1 MKKVYGMMYFVAI
14 SIFVLLLLTGC
25 GTVKKVNPFDDG
37 MTKVEKSKGEIPEWF
52 LEPENG
58 DKKFITAV
66 ATETSKDMQFAIDK
80 AMMVAKVQLASK
92 LRTDVESLTRSSSI
106 ESGFGI
112 KDVEE
117 ETDRVQ
123 QTRVRQ
129 AIGFFKRE
137 RLEVFKEKGGY
148 RAYVMLK
155 IKVDEAR
162 RLTDNK
168 KDNGSREEKFKS
180 LNQPTVEVTPVI

>member
-1 MKKVYGMMYFVAI
+1 MKSVYTTMYLIAI
-14 SIFVLLLLTGC
+14 VIFVTLLLTGC
-25 GTVKKVNPFDDG
+25 GTVSKVNPFDNG
-37 MTKVEKSKGEIPEWF
+37 MTKIDKSKGEIPEWF

-58 DKKFITAV
+58 DQKFITAV

-80 AMMVAKVQLASK
+80 AMMVAKVHLASK
-92 LRTDVESLTRSSSI
+92 LRTDVDSLTRSSSI
-106 ESGFGI
+106 ESGVGV
-112 KDVEE
+112 KNVEE

-137 RLEVFKEKGGY
+137 HLQVFKEKGGY

-155 IKVDEAR
+155 IQVDEAR

-168 KDNGSREEKFKS
+168 KDNSSREEKFDNLK
-180 LNQPTVEVTPVI
+180 QPTVEVQPI

>member
-1 MKKVYGMMYFVAI
+1 MKVWIIA
-14 SIFVLLLLTGC
+14 FVLCVMMSLTGC
-25 GTVKKVNPFDDG
+25 GTISKVNPFNDG
-37 MTKVEKSKGEIPEWF
+37 MTEIEKSKGEIPEWF
-52 LEPENG
+52 LKPENS
-58 DKKFITAV
+58 DQKFITAV

-80 AMMVAKVQLASK
+80 AMMVAKVHLASK
-92 LRTDVESLTRSSSI
+92 LRTDVDSLTRSSSI
-106 ESGFGI
+106 ESGVGV

-137 RLEVFKEKGGY
+137 HLQVFKERGGY

-162 RLTDNK
+162 RLTDNE
-168 KDNGSREEKFKS
+168 KDNGSREEKFDN
-180 LNQPTVEVTPVI
+180 LNQPTVEVQPI

>member
-1 MKKVYGMMYFVAI
+1 MKYIIILMAFV
-14 SIFVLLLLTGC
+14 LTGC
-25 GTVKKVNPFDDG
+25 GTVQKINPFDDG
-37 MTKVEKSKGEIPEWF
+37 LTKLEKSKGKIPEWF

-92 LRTDVESLTRSSSI
+92 LKTNVESLTRSSSI
-106 ESGFGI
+106 ESGVGI

-137 RLEVFKEKGGY
+137 RLDVFREKGGY

-168 KDNGSREEKFKS
+168 KDNGSREEKFDN
-180 LNQPTVEVTPVI
+180 LNQPTVEVNPI

>member
-1 MKKVYGMMYFVAI
+1 MKYIIILFAFV
-14 SIFVLLLLTGC
+14 LTGC
-25 GTVKKVNPFDDG
+25 GTVQKINPFDDG

-92 LRTDVESLTRSSSI
+92 LKTDVEALTRSSSI
-106 ESGFGI
+106 ESGVGI

-137 RLEVFKEKGGY
+137 RLEVFREKGGF

-168 KDNGSREEKFKS
+168 KDDGSREDKFKN
-180 LNQPTVEVTPVI
+180 LNQPTVEVTPIT

>member
-1 MKKVYGMMYFVAI
+1 MYLIAI
-14 SIFVLLLLTGC
+14 VIFVTLILTGC
-25 GTVKKVNPFDDG
+25 GTFNKVNPFDEG
-37 MTKVEKSKGEIPEWF
+37 MIEIEKSKGEIPEWF
-52 LEPENG
+52 LEPEQS

-92 LRTDVESLTRSSSI
+92 LKTDVEALTRSSSV

-129 AIGFFKRE
+129 AIGFYKRE
-137 RLEVFKEKGGY
+137 HLQVFKEKGGY

-155 IKVDEAR
+155 IQVDEAR

-168 KDNGSREEKFKS
+168 KDNESREEKFDN
-180 LNQPTVEVTPVI
+180 LNQSTVEVQPI

>member
-1 MKKVYGMMYFVAI
+1 MKYIIILMAFV
-14 SIFVLLLLTGC
+14 LTGC
-25 GTVKKVNPFDDG
+25 GTVQKINPFDDG
-37 MTKVEKSKGEIPEWF
+37 MTKLEKSKGEIPEWF
-52 LEPENG
+52 LEPENS

-92 LRTDVESLTRSSSI
+92 LKTNVESLTRSSSI
-106 ESGFGI
+106 ESGVGI

-137 RLEVFKEKGGY
+137 RLDVFREKGGY

-168 KDNGSREEKFKS
+168 KDNGSREEKFDN
-180 LNQPTVEVTPVI
+180 LNQPTVEVKPI

>member
-1 MKKVYGMMYFVAI
+1 MKYIVIIMALVMA
-14 SIFVLLLLTGC
+14 GC
-25 GTVKKVNPFDDG
+25 STVKKVNPFDDG
-37 MTKVEKSKGEIPEWF
+37 MTKIEKSKGNKIPEWF
-52 LEPENG
+52 LEPESG

-92 LRTDVESLTRSSSI
+92 LKTDVEALTRSSSI
-106 ESGFGI
+106 ESGFGV
-112 KDVEE
+112 KDVEV

-123 QTRVRQ
+123 QAWVRQ

-137 RLEVFKEKGGY
+137 RLEVYKEKGGY

-162 RLTDNK
+162 RLTDNR
-168 KDNGSREEKFKS
+168 KDDGSREDKFKN
-180 LNQPTVEVTPVI
+180 LNQPKVEVTPIT

>member
-1 MKKVYGMMYFVAI
+1 MRYWTIAFIACVVI
-14 SIFVLLLLTGC
+14 SLTGC
-25 GTVKKVNPFDDG
+25 GTISKVNPFDDG
-37 MTKVEKSKGEIPEWF
+37 MTKIDKSKGEIPEWF
-52 LEPENG
+52 LEPEQG

-92 LRTDVESLTRSSSI
+92 LKTDVEALTRSSSI

-137 RLEVFKEKGGY
+137 HLQVFREKGGY

-162 RLTDNK
+162 RLTEDK
-168 KDNGSREEKFKS
+168 KDNSSREEKFDN
-180 LNQPTVEVTPVI
+180 LNQPTVEVRPI

>member
-1 MKKVYGMMYFVAI
+1 MSTI
-14 SIFVLLLLTGC
+14 S
-25 GTVKKVNPFDDG
+25 
-37 MTKVEKSKGEIPEWF
+37 SW
-52 LEPENG
+52 
-58 DKKFITAV
+58 
-66 ATETSKDMQFAIDK
+66 
-80 AMMVAKVQLASK
+80 
-92 LRTDVESLTRSSSI
+92 LTRSSSI
-106 ESGFGI
+106 ESGVGI

-137 RLEVFKEKGGY
+137 RLDVFREKGGY

-168 KDNGSREEKFKS
+168 KDNGSREEKFDN
-180 LNQPTVEVTPVI
+180 LNQPTVEVNPIWRQLLLLEYPAKTVRTWPNSF

>member
-1 MKKVYGMMYFVAI
+1 MKIWTIA
-14 SIFVLLLLTGC
+14 FVLCVLMGLTGC
-25 GTVKKVNPFDDG
+25 GTISKVNPFDDG
-37 MTKVEKSKGEIPEWF
+37 MTKIDKSKGEIPQWF
-52 LEPENG
+52 LEPEQG

-92 LRTDVESLTRSSSI
+92 LKTDVEALTRSSSI
-106 ESGFGI
+106 ECGFGI

-137 RLEVFKEKGGY
+137 KLEVFKEKGGY

-162 RLTDNK
+162 RLTEDK
-168 KDNGSREEKFKS
+168 RDNGSREEKLDN
-180 LNQPTVEVTPVI
+180 LNQPTVEVQPI

>member
-1 MKKVYGMMYFVAI
+1 MRYWTIAFIACVVI
-14 SIFVLLLLTGC
+14 SLTGC
-25 GTVKKVNPFDDG
+25 GTISKVNPFDDG
-37 MTKVEKSKGEIPEWF
+37 MTKIDKSKGEIPEWF
-52 LEPENG
+52 LEPEQG

-92 LRTDVESLTRSSSI
+92 LKTDVEALTRSSSI

-137 RLEVFKEKGGY
+137 HLQVLREKGGY

-162 RLTDNK
+162 RLTEDK
-168 KDNGSREEKFKS
+168 KDNSSREEKFDN
-180 LNQPTVEVTPVI
+180 LNQPTVKVQPI

>member
-1 MKKVYGMMYFVAI
+1 
-14 SIFVLLLLTGC
+14 
-25 GTVKKVNPFDDG
+25 
-37 MTKVEKSKGEIPEWF
+37 
-52 LEPENG
+52 
-58 DKKFITAV
+58 
-66 ATETSKDMQFAIDK
+66 
-80 AMMVAKVQLASK
+80 MVAKVHLASK
-92 LRTDVESLTRSSSI
+92 LRTDVDSLTRSSSI
-106 ESGFGI
+106 ESGVGV

-137 RLEVFKEKGGY
+137 HLQVFKERGGY

-168 KDNGSREEKFKS
+168 KDNGSREEKFDN
-180 LNQPTVEVTPVI
+180 LNQPTVEVQPI

>member
-1 MKKVYGMMYFVAI
+1 MLFLVFFM
-14 SIFVLLLLTGC
+14 TGC
-25 GTVKKVNPFDDG
+25 GTVQKINPFDDG
-37 MTKVEKSKGEIPEWF
+37 MTTVEKSKGNKIPEWF
-52 LEPENG
+52 LEPEHG
-58 DKKFITAV
+58 DAKFISAV

-92 LRTDVESLTRSSSI
+92 LKTDVDSITRSSSI
-106 ESGFGI
+106 ESGIGV

-123 QTRVRQ
+123 QTRVKQ

-168 KDNGSREEKFKS
+168 KDDSSREEKFDR
-180 LNQPTVEVTPVI
+180 LNKPTVEVQPI

>member
-1 MKKVYGMMYFVAI
+1 MKYIIILFAFV
-14 SIFVLLLLTGC
+14 LTGC
-25 GTVKKVNPFDDG
+25 GTVQKINPFDNG
-37 MTKVEKSKGEIPEWF
+37 MTKVEKSKGKIPEWF
-52 LEPENG
+52 LEPESS

-92 LRTDVESLTRSSSI
+92 LKTDVEALTRSSSV

-137 RLEVFKEKGGY
+137 RLEVYREKGGF

-168 KDNGSREEKFKS
+168 KDDGSREDKFKN
-180 LNQPTVEVTPVI
+180 LNQPTVEVTPIT

>member
-1 MKKVYGMMYFVAI
+1 MKYIIILMAFV
-14 SIFVLLLLTGC
+14 LTGC
-25 GTVKKVNPFDDG
+25 GTVQKINPFDDG
-37 MTKVEKSKGEIPEWF
+37 MTKLEKSKGEIPEWF
-52 LEPENG
+52 LEPENS

-92 LRTDVESLTRSSSI
+92 LKTNVESLTRSSSI
-106 ESGFGI
+106 ESGVGI

-137 RLEVFKEKGGY
+137 RLEVFKEKGGF
-148 RAYVMLK
+148 RAYVML
-155 IKVDEAR
+155 
-162 RLTDNK
+162 
-168 KDNGSREEKFKS
+168 
-180 LNQPTVEVTPVI
+180 

>member
-1 MKKVYGMMYFVAI
+1 MKYIIILFAFV
-14 SIFVLLLLTGC
+14 LTGC
-25 GTVKKVNPFDDG
+25 GTVQKINPFDDG
-37 MTKVEKSKGEIPEWF
+37 MMKIEKSKGNKIPEWF

-92 LRTDVESLTRSSSI
+92 LKTDVEALTRSSSV

-112 KDVEE
+112 KDVEV
-117 ETDRVQ
+117 ETDKVQ

-137 RLEVFKEKGGY
+137 RLEVYREKGGY

-168 KDNGSREEKFKS
+168 KDDGSREDKFKN
-180 LNQPTVEVTPVI
+180 LNQPTVEVTPIT

>member
-1 MKKVYGMMYFVAI
+1 MKYIIILMAFV
-14 SIFVLLLLTGC
+14 LTGC
-25 GTVKKVNPFDDG
+25 GTVQKINPFDDG
-37 MTKVEKSKGEIPEWF
+37 MTKLEKSKGEIPEWF
-52 LEPENG
+52 LEPENS

-92 LRTDVESLTRSSSI
+92 LKTNVESLTRSSSI
-106 ESGFGI
+106 ESGVGI

-137 RLEVFKEKGGY
+137 RLDVFREKGGY

-168 KDNGSREEKFKS
+168 KDNGSREEKFDN
-180 LNQPTVEVTPVI
+180 LNQPTVEVNPI

>member
-1 MKKVYGMMYFVAI
+1 MKYWTIA
-14 SIFVLLLLTGC
+14 FVLCVLMSLTGC
-25 GTVKKVNPFDDG
+25 GTISKVNPFDNG
-37 MTKVEKSKGEIPEWF
+37 MTKIDKSRGDKIPEWF
-52 LEPENG
+52 LEPEDG
-58 DKKFITAV
+58 DQKFITAV

-92 LRTDVESLTRSSSI
+92 LKTDVESLTRSSSV

-129 AIGFFKRE
+129 AIGFYKRE
-137 RLEVFKEKGGY
+137 RLDVFKEKGGY

-162 RLTDNK
+162 RLTEDK
-168 KDNGSREEKFKS
+168 KDNSSREEKFDN
-180 LNQPTVEVTPVI
+180 LNQSTVEVMPI

>member
-1 MKKVYGMMYFVAI
+1 MKYIVILFAFV
-14 SIFVLLLLTGC
+14 LTGC
-25 GTVKKVNPFDDG
+25 GTVQKINPFDDG
-37 MTKVEKSKGEIPEWF
+37 MTKIEKSKGNKIPEWF
-52 LEPENG
+52 LEPESG

-92 LRTDVESLTRSSSI
+92 LKTDVEALTRSSSV

-112 KDVEE
+112 KDVEV

-123 QTRVRQ
+123 QAWVRQ

-137 RLEVFKEKGGY
+137 RLEVYREKGGY

-162 RLTDNK
+162 RLTDNR
-168 KDNGSREEKFKS
+168 KDDGSREDKFKN
-180 LNQPTVEVTPVI
+180 LNQPKVEVTPIT

>member
-1 MKKVYGMMYFVAI
+1 MRYWTIAFIACVVI
-14 SIFVLLLLTGC
+14 SLTGC
-25 GTVKKVNPFDDG
+25 GTISKVNPFDDG
-37 MTKVEKSKGEIPEWF
+37 MTKIDKSKGEIPEWF
-52 LEPENG
+52 LEPEQG

-92 LRTDVESLTRSSSI
+92 LKTDVEALTRSSSI

-137 RLEVFKEKGGY
+137 HLQVFREKGGY

-162 RLTDNK
+162 RLTEDK
-168 KDNGSREEKFKS
+168 RDNGSREEKFDN
-180 LNQPTVEVTPVI
+180 LNQPTVEVQPI

>member
-1 MKKVYGMMYFVAI
+1 MKYIIILMAFV
-14 SIFVLLLLTGC
+14 LTGC
-25 GTVKKVNPFDDG
+25 GTVQKINPFDDG
-37 MTKVEKSKGEIPEWF
+37 MTKLEKSKGEIPEWF
-52 LEPENG
+52 LEPENS

-80 AMMVAKVQLASK
+80 AMMVAEVQLASK
-92 LRTDVESLTRSSSI
+92 LKTNVESLTRSSSI
-106 ESGFGI
+106 ESGVGI

-137 RLEVFKEKGGY
+137 RLDVFREKGGY

-168 KDNGSREEKFKS
+168 KDNGSREEKFDN
-180 LNQPTVEVTPVI
+180 LNQPTVEVNPI

>member
-1 MKKVYGMMYFVAI
+1 MKYIVIVMALVMA
-14 SIFVLLLLTGC
+14 GC
-25 GTVKKVNPFDDG
+25 STVKKVNPFDDG

-52 LEPENG
+52 LEPESG

-92 LRTDVESLTRSSSI
+92 LRTDVEALTRSSSI
-106 ESGFGI
+106 ESGVGI

-137 RLEVFKEKGGY
+137 RLEVFREKGGF

-168 KDNGSREEKFKS
+168 KDNGSREEKFKN
-180 LNQPTVEVTPVI
+180 LNQPTVEVMPIT

>member
-1 MKKVYGMMYFVAI
+1 MKYIIILMAFV
-14 SIFVLLLLTGC
+14 LTGC
-25 GTVKKVNPFDDG
+25 GTVQKINPFDDG
-37 MTKVEKSKGEIPEWF
+37 MTKLEKSKGEIPEWF

-92 LRTDVESLTRSSSI
+92 LKTNVESLTRSSSI
-106 ESGFGI
+106 ESGVGI

-137 RLEVFKEKGGY
+137 RLDVFREKGGY

-168 KDNGSREEKFKS
+168 KDNGSREEKFDN
-180 LNQPTVEVTPVI
+180 LNQPTVEVNPI

>member
-1 MKKVYGMMYFVAI
+1 MKYIIILMALVM
-14 SIFVLLLLTGC
+14 TGC
-25 GTVKKVNPFDDG
+25 STVKKVNPFDNG

>member
-1 MKKVYGMMYFVAI
+1 MALVM
-14 SIFVLLLLTGC
+14 TGC
-25 GTVKKVNPFDDG
+25 STVKKVNPFDNG

-52 LEPENG
+52 LEPESS

-92 LRTDVESLTRSSSI
+92 LKTDVEALTRSSSI
-106 ESGFGI
+106 ESGVGI

-137 RLEVFKEKGGY
+137 RLEVFREKGGF

-168 KDNGSREEKFKS
+168 KDDGSREDKFKN
-180 LNQPTVEVTPVI
+180 LNQPKVEVVPIT

>member
-1 MKKVYGMMYFVAI
+1 MKYIIILFAFV
-14 SIFVLLLLTGC
+14 LTGC
-25 GTVKKVNPFDDG
+25 GTVQKINPFDDG
-37 MTKVEKSKGEIPEWF
+37 MMKIEKSKGNKIPEWF
-52 LEPENG
+52 LEPENS

-92 LRTDVESLTRSSSI
+92 LKTDVEALTRSSSV

-112 KDVEE
+112 KDVEV
-117 ETDRVQ
+117 ETDKVQ

-137 RLEVFKEKGGY
+137 RLEVYREKGGY

-168 KDNGSREEKFKS
+168 KDDGSREDKFKN
-180 LNQPTVEVTPVI
+180 LNQPIVEVTPIT

>member
-1 MKKVYGMMYFVAI
+1 MKYIIILMAFV
-14 SIFVLLLLTGC
+14 LTGC
-25 GTVKKVNPFDDG
+25 GTVQKINPFDNG

-58 DKKFITAV
+58 DKKFISAV

-92 LRTDVESLTRSSSI
+92 LKTDVESLTRSSSV

-137 RLEVFKEKGGY
+137 RLEVFREKGGF

-168 KDNGSREEKFKS
+168 KDDGSREEKFKN
-180 LNQPTVEVTPVI
+180 LNQPTVEVQPI

>member
-1 MKKVYGMMYFVAI
+1 MNYWWMLFLVF
-14 SIFVLLLLTGC
+14 LLTGC
-25 GTVKKVNPFDDG
+25 GTVQKINPFDDG
-37 MTKVEKSKGEIPEWF
+37 MTTVKKSKGEIPEWF
-52 LEPENG
+52 LEPEHG
-58 DKKFITAV
+58 DTKFITAV

-92 LRTDVESLTRSSSI
+92 LRTDVDSLTRSSSI
-106 ESGFGI
+106 ESGIGV

-123 QTRVRQ
+123 QTRVKQ

-168 KDNGSREEKFKS
+168 KDDSSREEKFDK
-180 LNQPTVEVTPVI
+180 LNQPTVEVKPI

>member
-1 MKKVYGMMYFVAI
+1 MKVWIIA
-14 SIFVLLLLTGC
+14 FVLCVLMGLTGC
-25 GTVKKVNPFDDG
+25 GTISKVNPFDDG
-37 MTKVEKSKGEIPEWF
+37 MTKIDKSKGEIPQWF
-52 LEPENG
+52 LEPEQG

-92 LRTDVESLTRSSSI
+92 LKTDVEALTRSSSI

-137 RLEVFKEKGGY
+137 HLQVFREKGGY

-162 RLTDNK
+162 RLTEDK
-168 KDNGSREEKFKS
+168 KDNSSREEKFDN
-180 LNQPTVEVTPVI
+180 LNQPTVEVRPI

>member
-1 MKKVYGMMYFVAI
+1 MKYIVIIMALVMA
-14 SIFVLLLLTGC
+14 GC
-25 GTVKKVNPFDDG
+25 STVKKVNPFDNG

-52 LEPENG
+52 LEPESS

-92 LRTDVESLTRSSSI
+92 LKTDVEALTRSSSI
-106 ESGFGI
+106 ESGVGV

-137 RLEVFKEKGGY
+137 RLEVFREKGGF
-148 RAYVMLK
+148 RGYVML
-155 IKVDEAR
+155 
-162 RLTDNK
+162 L
-168 KDNGSREEKFKS
+168 
-180 LNQPTVEVTPVI
+180 L

>member
-1 MKKVYGMMYFVAI
+1 MLLFV
-14 SIFVLLLLTGC
+14 LTGC
-25 GTVKKVNPFDDG
+25 GTVQKINPFDDG
-37 MTKVEKSKGEIPEWF
+37 LTKVEKSKGKIPEWF
-52 LEPENG
+52 LEPENS
-58 DKKFITAV
+58 DKKFISAV

-92 LRTDVESLTRSSSI
+92 LKTNVEALTRSSSI

-129 AIGFFKRE
+129 AIGFYKRE
-137 RLEVFKEKGGY
+137 RLEIFREKNGY

-168 KDNGSREEKFKS
+168 KDNGSREEKFDNLK
-180 LNQPTVEVTPVI
+180 QPTVEVQPI

>member
-1 MKKVYGMMYFVAI
+1 MRYWTIAFIACVVI
-14 SIFVLLLLTGC
+14 SLTGC
-25 GTVKKVNPFDDG
+25 GTISKVNPFDDG
-37 MTKVEKSKGEIPEWF
+37 MTKIDKSKGEIPEWF
-52 LEPENG
+52 LEPEQG

-92 LRTDVESLTRSSSI
+92 LKTDVEALTRSSSI

-137 RLEVFKEKGGY
+137 HLQVFREKGGY

-162 RLTDNK
+162 RLTEDK
-168 KDNGSREEKFKS
+168 KDNSSREEKFDN
-180 LNQPTVEVTPVI
+180 LNQPTVEVMPI

>member
-1 MKKVYGMMYFVAI
+1 MKYFIILMA
-14 SIFVLLLLTGC
+14 FVLTGC
-25 GTVKKVNPFDDG
+25 GTVQKMNPFDDG

-52 LEPENG
+52 LEPENS

-92 LRTDVESLTRSSSI
+92 LKTNVESLTRSSSI
-106 ESGFGI
+106 ESGVGV

-137 RLEVFKEKGGY
+137 RLNVFREKGGF

-168 KDNGSREEKFKS
+168 KDNGSREEKFDN
-180 LNQPTVEVTPVI
+180 LNQPTVEVKPI

>member
-1 MKKVYGMMYFVAI
+1 MKYIIILMAFV
-14 SIFVLLLLTGC
+14 LTGC
-25 GTVKKVNPFDDG
+25 GTVQKINPFDDG
-37 MTKVEKSKGEIPEWF
+37 MTKLEKSKGEIPEWF
-52 LEPENG
+52 LEPENS

-92 LRTDVESLTRSSSI
+92 LKTNVESLTRSSSI

-137 RLEVFKEKGGY
+137 RLDVFREKGGY

-168 KDNGSREEKFKS
+168 KDNGSREEKFDN
-180 LNQPTVEVTPVI
+180 LNQPTVEVKPI

>member
-1 MKKVYGMMYFVAI
+1 MKYIIILMAFV
-14 SIFVLLLLTGC
+14 LTGC
-25 GTVKKVNPFDDG
+25 GTVQKINPFDDG
-37 MTKVEKSKGEIPEWF
+37 MMKIEKNKGNKIPEWF

-92 LRTDVESLTRSSSI
+92 LKTDVEALTRSSSI

-137 RLEVFKEKGGY
+137 RLEVYREKGGY

-168 KDNGSREEKFKS
+168 KDDGSREDKFKN
-180 LNQPTVEVTPVI
+180 LNQPTVEVTPIT

>member
-1 MKKVYGMMYFVAI
+1 
-14 SIFVLLLLTGC
+14 
-25 GTVKKVNPFDDG
+25 
-37 MTKVEKSKGEIPEWF
+37 
-52 LEPENG
+52 
-58 DKKFITAV
+58 
-66 ATETSKDMQFAIDK
+66 MQFAIDK

-92 LRTDVESLTRSSSI
+92 LKTDVEALTRSSSV

-112 KDVEE
+112 KDVEV
-117 ETDRVQ
+117 ETDKVQ

-137 RLEVFKEKGGY
+137 RLEVFREKGGF

-168 KDNGSREEKFKS
+168 KDNGSREDKFKN
-180 LNQPTVEVTPVI
+180 LNQPTVEVQPI

>member
-1 MKKVYGMMYFVAI
+1 MKIWTIA
-14 SIFVLLLLTGC
+14 FVLCVLMSLTGC
-25 GTVKKVNPFDDG
+25 GTISKVNPFDDG
-37 MTKVEKSKGEIPEWF
+37 MTKIDKSKGEIPEWF
-52 LEPENG
+52 LEPEQG

-92 LRTDVESLTRSSSI
+92 LKTDVEALTRSSSI

-137 RLEVFKEKGGY
+137 HLQVFREKGGY

-162 RLTDNK
+162 RLTEDK
-168 KDNGSREEKFKS
+168 KDNSSREEKFDN
-180 LNQPTVEVTPVI
+180 LNQPTVEVMPI

>member
-1 MKKVYGMMYFVAI
+1 MRYWTIAFIACVVI
-14 SIFVLLLLTGC
+14 SLTGC
-25 GTVKKVNPFDDG
+25 GTVQKINPFDDG
-37 MTKVEKSKGEIPEWF
+37 MTKVQKSKGKIPGWF
-52 LEPENG
+52 LEPEQG

-92 LRTDVESLTRSSSI
+92 LKTDIEALTRSSSI

-137 RLEVFKEKGGY
+137 HLQVFREKGGY

-168 KDNGSREEKFKS
+168 EDNGSREEKFDN
-180 LNQPTVEVTPVI
+180 LNQPTVKVQPI